1 MHPVSTCSLRQLLLQ
16 LGADMGLFT
25 DIMGAVDDAG
35 NAVETGAEDLGSSA
49 EAAGKE
55 LGSSAEAAG
64 KQLGAGAESAGKY
77 LWTQIK
83 SPSTIVGKVSS
94 AITTS
99 KTPTTTATGR
109 ADKIKTLKKATTKKP
124 TKTAEAENQKY
135 YQQALSALL
144 QPFATAIGD
153 LPAQYKSL
161 VTSIENTSDYTPTEV
176 DATAKSIASQYS
188 PTVVAKTGSSA
199 ENSALSSITSAIKQM
214 MSPTGEFA
222 KALGN
227 LKTDQA
233 AYMKELPYKQLT
245 TGLLNRI
252 RFTIMYHTGV
262 GPAAAALK
270 TSSSGMPK
278 YLQTIYKEAITG
290 STSPSTE
297 KVTKAKAAKAAHVK
311 DTKSGTGT
319 TTSGSVPTSG

>member
-1 MHPVSTCSLRQLLLQ
+1 
-16 LGADMGLFT
+16 MGLFT
-25 DIMGAVDDAG
+25 DLMGYASDAG
-35 NAVETGAEDLGSSA
+35 SVIEKGAEDLGSSA
-49 EAAGKE
+49 EAAGDE
-55 LGSSAEAAG
+55 VGSS
-64 KQLGAGAESAGKY
+64 AESAGKY

-83 SPSTIVGKVSS
+83 SPNTNVGKVST

-109 ADKIKTLKKATTKKP
+109 ADKIKTLKKISNTKP
-124 TKTAEAENQKY
+124 TKTTEKTNQENYVKSIQ
-135 YQQALSALL
+135 SLL
-144 QPFATAIGD
+144 QPFSTAIGE

-161 VTSIENTSDYTPTEV
+161 VTSIENTSDYTTTEA
-176 DATAKSIASQYS
+176 DATAKDLASKYS
-188 PTVVAKTGSSA
+188 ATVTAKTGSAA
-199 ENSALSSITSAIKQM
+199 EKTATASLTSMLKQI

-222 KALGN
+222 KALDT

-233 AYMKELPYKQLT
+233 AYMKEVPYKSLT

-270 TSSSGMPK
+270 TTSSGLPK

-290 STSPSTE
+290 STDTATE
-297 KVTKAKAAKAAHVK
+297 KVTKKDAEKATKIK
-311 DTKSGTGT
+311 DTKSSTDDT
-319 TTSGSVPTSG
+319 TTTDSVPTSG